1 MSPTSRRSSTPL
13 AERRGHLVN
22 ASLPALV
29 AEILVE
35 LPAARGLSSA
45 GSMTWS
51 VGEQPFAILGSK
63 GIDIRL
69 DPAIAEAAARTP
81 DTAPSALGAEW
92 VRLDPDDLDG
102 HAVDR
107 LRAWLELAYRR
118 AGG

>member
-1 MSPTSRRSSTPL
+1 M
-13 AERRGHLVN
+13 N

-29 AEILVE
+29 AEIIVE
-35 LPAARGLSSA
+35 LPAARGRSSD
-45 GSMTWS
+45 GTMTWS
-51 VGEQPFAILGSK
+51 VAEQPFAVLGSE

-69 DPAIAEAAARTP
+69 DPAVAEAAARTP
-81 DTAPSALGAEW
+81 DTSPSTLGAEW

>member
-1 MSPTSRRSSTPL
+1 M
-13 AERRGHLVN
+13 N

-35 LPAARGLSSA
+35 LPAARGLSTA
-45 GSMTWS
+45 NVMTWS
-51 VGEQPFAILGSK
+51 VADQPFASLDPE
-63 GIDIRL
+63 GIEIRL
-69 DPAIAEAAARTP
+69 DPPIAEAATRTP
-81 DTAPSALGAEW
+81 DAAASPRGSEW
-92 VRLDPDDLDG
+92 VRFDPSELDG